1 MSVKLRFKRMGRKKR
16 PFYRLV
22 AIDSRTRRD
31 GREIEKLGW
40 FNPSSVDETF
50 KFNENRVVHWL
61 DQGAIPSLTVKNILG
76 KVGFNHKYHLL
87 RLGKSEDEIDEFV
100 NDKNVLL
107 YTLIKDGWP
116 VGFYMLD
123 YRKKD
128 ICDLSFFGLVD
139 EVIGIGLGKYL
150 LQTAI
155 LTAWDSKKIMK
166 LTVNTCSLDH
176 KSAIYLY
183 QKYGF
188 TPVKYKDLEKTV

>member
-1 MSVKLRFKRMGRKKR
+1 MNKNTQKKLKYRVTYLEMDNR
-16 PFYRLV
+16 PKFDWPKNLKH
-22 AIDSRTRRD
+22 
-31 GREIEKLGW
+31 KL
-40 FNPSSVDETF
+40 
-50 KFNENRVVHWL
+50 
-61 DQGAIPSLTVKNILG
+61 NILLAESFPSWYFLFFYKQVG
-76 KVGFNHKYHLL
+76 KNYYWTDWL
-87 RLGKSEDEIDEFV
+87 RKSDEEISEFV
-100 NDKNVLL
+100 NDRNVLL

-123 YRKKD
+123 YRKND
-128 ICDLSFFGLVD
+128 ICDLSFFGLVG

-155 LTAWDSKKIMK
+155 LTAWDNRKIKK

-188 TPVKYKDLEKTV
+188 TPVRYKDLEKTV

>member
-1 MSVKLRFKRMGRKKR
+1 MNKKKLKYRVTYLEMNSKPSFDWPKNLKHKLTILLAESF
-16 PFYRLV
+16 PSWYFLFFYKQV
-22 AIDSRTRRD
+22 GKNYYWTD
-31 GREIEKLGW
+31 
-40 FNPSSVDETF
+40 
-50 KFNENRVVHWL
+50 WL
-61 DQGAIPSLTVKNILG
+61 
-76 KVGFNHKYHLL
+76 
-87 RLGKSEDEIDEFV
+87 RKSEDEIDEFV

-123 YRKKD
+123 YRKED

-139 EVIGIGLGKYL
+139 EVIGVGLGKYL

-155 LTAWDSKKIMK
+155 LTAWDSKKIKK

>member
-1 MSVKLRFKRMGRKKR
+1 M
-16 PFYRLV
+16 
-22 AIDSRTRRD
+22 
-31 GREIEKLGW
+31 
-40 FNPSSVDETF
+40 N
-50 KFNENRVVHWL
+50 
-61 DQGAIPSLTVKNILG
+61 KNIRKTLKYRVTYLEMDNRPKFDWPKNLKHKLNILLAESFPSWYFLFFYKQVG
-76 KVGFNHKYHLL
+76 KNYYWTDWL
-87 RLGKSEDEIDEFV
+87 RKSDEEISEFV
-100 NDKNVLL
+100 NDRNVLL

-128 ICDLSFFGLVD
+128 TCDLSFFGLVD

-150 LQTAI
+150 LQNAI
-155 LTAWDSKKIMK
+155 LTAWDSRKIKK

-188 TPVKYKDLEKTV
+188 TPVRYKDLEKTV

>member
-1 MSVKLRFKRMGRKKR
+1 MDDAVIFATFVIGPLGVNVPRAQQELISYIPTFRQLM
-16 PFYRLV
+16 
-22 AIDSRTRRD
+22 
-31 GREIEKLGW
+31 EI
-40 FNPSSVDETF
+40 
-50 KFNENRVVHWL
+50 
-61 DQGAIPSLTVKNILG
+61 
-76 KVGFNHKYHLL
+76 
-87 RLGKSEDEIDEFV
+87 SEDEIDEFV

-123 YRKKD
+123 YRKED

-139 EVIGIGLGKYL
+139 EVIGVGLGKYL

-155 LTAWDSKKIMK
+155 LTAWDSKKIKK

>member
-87 RLGKSEDEIDEFV
+87 RLGKSEDEIAKEMDAFLGRQKDKEQDKIEKKKLKKEQESAAAKAEEAPVEEAPAEEAPTEEAPAEEAPAEEAPAEEAAAEEAPAEEAHANEDEE
-100 NDKNVLL
+100 
-107 YTLIKDGWP
+107 KDGT
-116 VGFYMLD
+116 D
-123 YRKKD
+123 K
-128 ICDLSFFGLVD
+128 
-139 EVIGIGLGKYL
+139 
-150 LQTAI
+150 
-155 LTAWDSKKIMK
+155 
-166 LTVNTCSLDH
+166 
-176 KSAIYLY
+176 
-183 QKYGF
+183 
-188 TPVKYKDLEKTV
+188 

>member
-1 MSVKLRFKRMGRKKR
+1 MNKKKLNYRVTYLEMNRKPRFDWPKNLKHKLSILLAESF
-16 PFYRLV
+16 PSWYFLFFYKQV
-22 AIDSRTRRD
+22 GKNYYWTD
-31 GREIEKLGW
+31 
-40 FNPSSVDETF
+40 
-50 KFNENRVVHWL
+50 WL
-61 DQGAIPSLTVKNILG
+61 
-76 KVGFNHKYHLL
+76 
-87 RLGKSEDEIDEFV
+87 RKSEDEIDEFV

-123 YRKKD
+123 YRNKD

-155 LTAWDSKKIMK
+155 LTAWDSKKIEK